1 MWDVQEGDGH
11 CEVGT
16 GKKKMV
22 MMIMMMIMMMMKVG
36 SSMLYLKKQL

>member
-16 GKKKMV
+16 GKKKD
-22 MMIMMMIMMMMKVG
+22 G
-36 SSMLYLKKQL
+36 YDDYDDDNDDDESW